1 MQHHR
6 FHLAGLLLSL
16 LLAAC
21 GGGGSG
27 GDNSGSAPETPAPT
41 TPPVV
46 TPPVV
51 TPPAT
56 PPATPAANRIEPFDP
71 SAAAKTLAAADAQ
84 LPLARVSPQNTPSVH
99 LAALEDTQAKSA
111 TLVALGAPLPIGQ
124 GRDVAATATA
134 AATAALLQWQRTAA
148 GTQAAAL
155 RFVADGAYGVRLGV
169 RIEALPAQAVLRFYG
184 ADSSTTQIT
193 GAELQDLFESN
204 ARAGAG
210 DAAAHTY
217 WSPDFGGPQTT
228 LEIEIPGSAEPAA
241 VRLAVPRISH
251 FTQSPD
257 QAQAD
262 WQQKLGESGSCNM
275 DLTCSPEYLDQSRS
289 VARMLFVHDDGQTYL
304 CTGTLVN
311 DAASSGTPYFLS
323 ANHCISTQSVA
334 STLTTDWFYRSASCN
349 SGSVNPS
356 TTRVVGGATLLY
368 ASAATDTSFLRLN
381 HAAPAG
387 IVYAGS
393 YFGDLQPGVALAGVH
408 HPKGDLQKLSL
419 GTLLGFS
426 NCSTSQCSSADAD
439 TGSFLRLG
447 WQQGTTEGGSSGS
460 AAFVT
465 LGQKRY
471 VVGQLLGGNAG
482 CAAPSG
488 SDFYGRFDVSY
499 RAAIKQWLNP

>member
-1 MQHHR
+1 MQHNR
-6 FHLAGLLLSL
+6 LTLAGLLLPL

-21 GGGGSG
+21 GGGSG
-27 GDNSGSAPETPAPT
+27 GGDSASTAPETPEPT

-46 TPPVV
+46 TPPT
-51 TPPAT
+51 TPPV
-56 PPATPAANRIEPFDP
+56 TPAADRIEPFDP
-71 SAAAKTLAAADAQ
+71 SAAAKTLAAAGAQ
-84 LPLARVSPQNTPSVH
+84 PPLARVSPQNTPSVH
-99 LAALEDTQAKSA
+99 LAALEGAQAKSTA
-111 TLVALGAPLPIGQ
+111 LVALGAPLSIGQ

-134 AATAALLQWQRTAA
+134 AATAALLQWQRTSA

-184 ADSSTTQIT
+184 ADESSATSIT
-193 GAELQDLFESN
+193 GAELQDLIARN
-204 ARAGAG
+204 VRAGAS

-228 LEIEIPGSAEPAA
+228 LEIEIPGAADPAA
-241 VRLAVPRISH
+241 VRLAVPRVSH

-262 WQQKLGESGSCNM
+262 WQQKVGESGSCNM
-275 DLTCSPEYLDQSRS
+275 DLTCSPQYLDQSRS

-349 SGSVNPS
+349 SASVNPE
-356 TTRVVGGATLLY
+356 TVRVTGGATLLY
-368 ASAATDTSFLRLN
+368 ASAATDTSFMRLN
-381 HAAPAG
+381 RAAPAG

-393 YFGDLQPGVALAGVH
+393 YFGDLQPGAALAGVH

-426 NCSTSQCSSADAD
+426 NCSTTQCSSADAG
-439 TGSFLRLG
+439 TGSFLRLA

-465 LGQKRY
+465 LDQKRY